1 MWRFLDFELDEQ
13 LYELRRDGQVVEL
26 RRKVFDV
33 LRYLVMHS
41 DRLVTK
47 DELLE
52 QVWPGETIHEAV
64 VAQNIACLRK
74 VFSDSRDQKRAI
86 QTVHG
91 RGYRFV
97 AAVERPSSARST
109 FPPSPASAAGDAP
122 FVGREHTM
130 RELTKLLDSARAGR
144 GQFAVITGEAGIGK
158 TRTSEELA
166 SVAEGLGARVYAG
179 RCVEGEGA
187 PAYWPWIQ
195 ILRAATGD
203 EGRARIGAELAHWL
217 GNWSEAPRAAP
228 LDSAEARF
236 RLFDAIAA
244 YLSQLGREQPL
255 LLIFDDVHWAD
266 EATSQLLRFIAR
278 EVRGLRVLILATA
291 REIDL
296 RKEPAT
302 AALLAAAQARLYLNG
317 LTPDAIAQL
326 AVHAEHAL
334 SDASLRELMT
344 LTEGNPFFVQQ
355 VLRLFADGA
364 ARSGRLQLPE
374 RVRDIIGLR
383 LHGLDPRTQQLLA
396 LASVI
401 GQRFALPVLDAI
413 AQLARAQTLELL
425 ERALALRI
433 LREASDPGDA
443 PAPLGKYE
451 FAHALIREH
460 LYATLGEGERMHIH
474 ARVGHALEHLYG
486 VAPRATELVPERD
499 RAAGDHLNELAYH
512 FCRAAP
518 AGDVDRAVTYC
529 TRAAEHASSLLA
541 FEQAVFHYQNA
552 LEALSCRLPIDE
564 ERRFALKLA
573 LGAAQF
579 RAGEDGNPALLGA
592 ADIARRLERPALL
605 PAIAL
610 AMLGRPRFRRHGRTD
625 NSALEP
631 LLDEVFR
638 ALPDDQALRSR
649 LLSARALNGPLDLPL
664 AQQRALCTEALAL
677 AHAANDDDA
686 RYDALL
692 AELRLMQ
699 DPAHTRRR
707 LAIADELLVV
717 AQQSGHKERLFTAH
731 ELRVQPLLALGELR
745 AADGAIAACNELANE
760 LRLPRCTLQCLR
772 FALERALGDGRFD
785 EVTALTKRAVHVR
798 GKAAPS
804 PGYLVSMYACLTYA
818 YALRGDRAWFE
829 RHIDGMARNADK
841 TPLMRAHVAFVYAS
855 FGALD
860 QARSCYAA
868 LLEPDVL
875 AASDDDDWLLALAL
889 TADAVAHV
897 GDRAAAERIYP
908 HLAPHAELNVTH
920 FDWWVYFGSCA
931 HWLGRLA
938 ALCGDTERA
947 AAHFE
952 VALAQNAKLG
962 AQPALARSALAY
974 AQLLLAGGGPLLRA
988 QRGRGIQLRREA
1000 EAIARA
1006 LGMNNLAREAV
1017 ALTAHLA

>member
-317 LTPDAIAQL
+317 LTP
-326 AVHAEHAL
+326 
-334 SDASLRELMT
+334 S
-344 LTEGNPFFVQQ
+344 
-355 VLRLFADGA
+355 
-364 ARSGRLQLPE
+364 
-374 RVRDIIGLR
+374 
-383 LHGLDPRTQQLLA
+383 
-396 LASVI
+396 
-401 GQRFALPVLDAI
+401 
-413 AQLARAQTLELL
+413 
-425 ERALALRI
+425 
-433 LREASDPGDA
+433 
-443 PAPLGKYE
+443 
-451 FAHALIREH
+451 
-460 LYATLGEGERMHIH
+460 
-474 ARVGHALEHLYG
+474 
-486 VAPRATELVPERD
+486 
-499 RAAGDHLNELAYH
+499 
-512 FCRAAP
+512 
-518 AGDVDRAVTYC
+518 
-529 TRAAEHASSLLA
+529 TR
-541 FEQAVFHYQNA
+541 
-552 LEALSCRLPIDE
+552 
-564 ERRFALKLA
+564 
-573 LGAAQF
+573 
-579 RAGEDGNPALLGA
+579 
-592 ADIARRLERPALL
+592 
-605 PAIAL
+605 
-610 AMLGRPRFRRHGRTD
+610 
-625 NSALEP
+625 
-631 LLDEVFR
+631 
-638 ALPDDQALRSR
+638 
-649 LLSARALNGPLDLPL
+649 
-664 AQQRALCTEALAL
+664 
-677 AHAANDDDA
+677 
-686 RYDALL
+686 
-692 AELRLMQ
+692 
-699 DPAHTRRR
+699 
-707 LAIADELLVV
+707 
-717 AQQSGHKERLFTAH
+717 
-731 ELRVQPLLALGELR
+731 
-745 AADGAIAACNELANE
+745 
-760 LRLPRCTLQCLR
+760 
-772 FALERALGDGRFD
+772 
-785 EVTALTKRAVHVR
+785 
-798 GKAAPS
+798 
-804 PGYLVSMYACLTYA
+804 
-818 YALRGDRAWFE
+818 
-829 RHIDGMARNADK
+829 
-841 TPLMRAHVAFVYAS
+841 
-855 FGALD
+855 
-860 QARSCYAA
+860 
-868 LLEPDVL
+868 
-875 AASDDDDWLLALAL
+875 
-889 TADAVAHV
+889 
-897 GDRAAAERIYP
+897 
-908 HLAPHAELNVTH
+908 
-920 FDWWVYFGSCA
+920 
-931 HWLGRLA
+931 
-938 ALCGDTERA
+938 
-947 AAHFE
+947 
-952 VALAQNAKLG
+952 
-962 AQPALARSALAY
+962 
-974 AQLLLAGGGPLLRA
+974 
-988 QRGRGIQLRREA
+988 
-1000 EAIARA
+1000 
-1006 LGMNNLAREAV
+1006 
-1017 ALTAHLA
+1017 